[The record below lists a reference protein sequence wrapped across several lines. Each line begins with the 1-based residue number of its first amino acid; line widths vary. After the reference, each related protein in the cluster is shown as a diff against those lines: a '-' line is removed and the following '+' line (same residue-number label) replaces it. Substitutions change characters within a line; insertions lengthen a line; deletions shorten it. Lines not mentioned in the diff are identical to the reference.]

1 MTPDDAQSDP
11 VLAALGQLRGYD
23 VDPLRAHR
31 LRVRYRAA
39 FVAARR
45 PAQAAGTVDGTVW
58 SRIVAPALLGAW
70 CAIYLV
76 EVMRCA
82 AAIYGL

>member
-23 VDPLRAHR
+23 VDELRAHR
-31 LRVRYRAA
+31 LRVRCRAA
-39 FVAARR
+39 IVAERR
-45 PAQAAGTVDGTVW
+45 AADAAAKVDGTVW
-58 SRIVAPALLGAW
+58 SRIVAPGLLGAW

-76 EVMRCA
+76 EMMRCA

>member
-1 MTPDDAQSDP
+1 MTADDAQSDP
-11 VLAALGQLRGYD
+11 VLAALRQLRGYD
-23 VDPLRAHR
+23 VDELRAHR
-31 LRVRYRAA
+31 LRARCRAA
-39 FVAARR
+39 FVAERR
-45 PAQAAGTVDGTVW
+45 AADAAGTMEGTVW
-58 SRIVAPALLGAW
+58 SRIVAPGLLGAW